1 MFSVYVLRELR
12 RRMRQAIFIA
22 LGLALGVGL
31 VIAVVAAANG
41 VSASQETVLK
51 SLYGVGTDIT
61 ITQEPAAGSG
71 GGQRFSFQGSDS
83 NQKST
88 NVSKDVLAG
97 GGLGT
102 IKSSA
107 VTTVSGLK
115 DVSAAV
121 GALSLNDM
129 KVSGTFSSGSGGGG
143 SGGGGSGG
151 GGSGGGAAGGS
162 LGGAFSASS
171 FSVTGIDPSDDSL
184 GPLSSGTIISGH
196 AITTAEANDNVA
208 VVDSDYAKSEK
219 LKTGSTITVAGKAFT
234 VVGIVAAG
242 EEVTDSDVY
251 IPLARAQALASMP
264 GEVNTIYVS
273 AASAA
278 NISAV
283 SSEIS
288 KALPSATVTTASD
301 LASEVT
307 GSLSSASSLARN
319 LGKWLAVAMLA
330 AAFCI
335 ASILTMSAVSRR
347 VREFGTLKAIG
358 WSSRRIVGQVIGES
372 LVIGLIGGIA
382 GIAIGYGAA
391 AIVQA
396 VAPPLSATTAGGG
409 GGAGGGGAGGGAGA
423 GPGGLGRAAA
433 SAAHTVSVHLT
444 APVTL
449 STVGLAVAL
458 ALVGGLVA
466 GLFGGWRAARLRPAA
481 AMSRPA

>member
-31 VIAVVAAANG
+31 VIAVVAATNG
-41 VSASQETVLK
+41 VSAAQATVLK

-61 ITQEPAAGSG
+61 VTQEPAAGSG

-83 NQKST
+83 NQKSS
-88 NVSKDVLAG
+88 NVSKDVLVS

-121 GALSLNDM
+121 GALTLNDM
-129 KVSGTFSSGSGGGG
+129 KLSGAFSSGSGG
-143 SGGGGSGG
+143 SGGTNGG
-151 GGSGGGAAGGS
+151 GGS
-162 LGGAFSASS
+162 LGGSFSTSS

-184 GPLSSGTIISGH
+184 GPLSSGTITSGH

-219 LKTGSTITVAGKAFT
+219 LKTGSTITVAGKSFT

-242 EEVTDSDVY
+242 EGVTDSDVY
-251 IPLARAQALASMP
+251 IPLARAQSLASMA
-264 GEVNTIYVS
+264 GEVNTIYVA

-278 NISAV
+278 NISTV
-283 SSEIS
+283 SGEIT

-307 GSLSSASSLARN
+307 GSLSSASNLARN
-319 LGKWLAVAMLA
+319 LGKWLAIAMLA

-335 ASILTMSAVSRR
+335 ASILTMSAVTRR

-358 WSSRRIVGQVIGES
+358 WSGRRIVRQVIGES

-396 VAPPLSATTAGGG
+396 VAPPLTATTS
-409 GGAGGGGAGGGAGA
+409 AGGGAGA
-423 GPGGLGRAAA
+423 GPGPGGPGRTAA
-433 SAAHTVSVHLT
+433 SAAHTISVHLT

-449 STVGLAVAL
+449 SIVGLAVAL

-466 GLFGGWRAARLRPAA
+466 GMFGGWRAARLRPAA
-481 AMSRPA
+481 AMSRAA

>member
-143 SGGGGSGG
+143 SGAGGSGA
-151 GGSGGGAAGGS
+151 GAAGGS

-219 LKTGSTITVAGKAFT
+219 LKTGSTITVAGKSFT
-234 VVGIVAAG
+234 VVGIVQAG
-242 EEVTDSDVY
+242 EGVTDSDVY
-251 IPLARAQALASMP
+251 IPLARAQSLASMP
-264 GEVNTIYVS
+264 DEVNTIYVS

-288 KALPSATVTTASD
+288 KALPTATVTTASD

-307 GSLSSASSLARN
+307 GSLTSASNLAHN
-319 LGKWLAVAMLA
+319 LGKWLAIAMLA
-330 AAFCI
+330 AAFCM
-335 ASILTMSAVSRR
+335 ASILTMSAVTRR

-358 WSSRRIVGQVIGES
+358 WSGRRIVGQVIGES
-372 LVIGLIGGIA
+372 LAIGLIGGIA

-396 VAPPLSATTAGGG
+396 VAPPLSATTSAGGG
-409 GGAGGGGAGGGAGA
+409 GGP
-423 GPGGLGRAAA
+423 GPGGFGRTAA

-466 GLFGGWRAARLRPAA
+466 GMFGGWRAARLRPAA
-481 AMSRPA
+481 AMSRA